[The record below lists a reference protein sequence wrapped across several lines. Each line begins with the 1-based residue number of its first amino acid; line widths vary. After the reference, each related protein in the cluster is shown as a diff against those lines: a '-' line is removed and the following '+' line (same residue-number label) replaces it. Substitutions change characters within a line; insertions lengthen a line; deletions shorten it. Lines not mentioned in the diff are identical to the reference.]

1 MIDKKEDVI
10 CAKVWL
16 QPGSEARVR
25 EWARHINAHRTEALQ
40 TLQEEGVSIESV
52 FYDPTPEGPC
62 LIYYMRSASQEHAMA
77 VAARSAHA
85 IDAYHQA
92 FKRETWVKVE
102 RLELLLDLVQDRTP
116 GAALP
121 SPP

>member
-1 MIDKKEDVI
+1 MEHQEDVI

-16 QPGSEARVR
+16 KPGSEAR
-25 EWARHINAHRTEALQ
+25 HALR
-40 TLQEEGVSIESV
+40 L
-52 FYDPTPEGPC
+52 
-62 LIYYMRSASQEHAMA
+62 AAHAMA
-77 VAARSAHA
+77 VAAKSAHA

-102 RLELLLDLVQDRTP
+102 RLEIVLDLVQDRQP

-121 SPP
+121 SPDPFSRGWRG